1 MSAVLYS
8 DALGAARPSDSKKP
22 QVRSISRGWTALLIV
37 GDLLMFLVASLAAT
51 QFVQAH
57 WNAGVNVE
65 HVEIATA
72 IYASMWLAIFWRLGL
87 YLRSFALSV
96 RDEFYFTFAA
106 LCIGAAPLFILFSIV
121 PSISTSRVTLLLS
134 MVFSIGTVGVF
145 RSTAHRVHDYTSR
158 AGRRL
163 VVVGSP
169 ERIDDV
175 VEELCHS
182 GNFRVYWLA
191 VRDLDNAFRNQPVR
205 CAEHAHRLDWFRQA
219 LIWRADRILFT
230 ECPPP
235 DAMPHLLA
243 AAGQHGMSLAIAPP
257 RIRAHAYS
265 VSIDTA
271 GNQVLIVP
279 QQLRACRP
287 AARLFKRMFDLV
299 LGCVALLLL
308 APAML
313 AVTLLL
319 LTFDRSGPILYRQ
332 VRLGRNGKPFNIL
345 KFRTMRVDAEANG
358 AQFAVKGDPRVT
370 KLGRLLRRTSLDEL
384 PQIFNVLRNDMSIV
398 GPRPERPVFVEEF
411 RRKFKHYDER
421 HLVKPGITGWSQ
433 VNMRRVLQSDD
444 VAEKLK
450 HDLFYVENWSP
461 FLDLSVITKTALE
474 FLFHRAA

>member
-8 DALGAARPSDSKKP
+8 DALAAARASDTKKP
-22 QVRSISRGWTALLIV
+22 QVRAISKGWTALLIV

-57 WNAGVNVE
+57 WNAAVNVE
-65 HVEIATA
+65 HVEIGTA
-72 IYASMWLAIFWRLGL
+72 LYASMWLAIFWRLGL

-106 LCIGAAPLFILFSIV
+106 LCIGAAPLFVLFSIV

-134 MVFSIGTVGVF
+134 MVFSIVTVGVF
-145 RSTAHRVHDYTSR
+145 RSTAHRLHDFTSR
-158 AGRRL
+158 QGRRL

-175 VEELCHS
+175 VEELCHA
-182 GNFRVYWLA
+182 GNYSVYWLA
-191 VRDLDNAFRNQPVR
+191 IRDLDDAFRAQPVM
-205 CAEHAHRLDWFRQA
+205 CADQARRLDWFRQA

-243 AAGQHGMSLAIAPP
+243 AAGGYGMSLAIAPP

-265 VSIDTA
+265 VSIDRA

-287 AARLFKRMFDLV
+287 AARLFKRIFDLLV
-299 LGCVALLLL
+299 GLIALVLL

-313 AVTLLL
+313 AV
-319 LTFDRSGPILYRQ
+319 R
-332 VRLGRNGKPFNIL
+332 
-345 KFRTMRVDAEANG
+345 
-358 AQFAVKGDPRVT
+358 
-370 KLGRLLRRTSLDEL
+370 
-384 PQIFNVLRNDMSIV
+384 
-398 GPRPERPVFVEEF
+398 
-411 RRKFKHYDER
+411 
-421 HLVKPGITGWSQ
+421 
-433 VNMRRVLQSDD
+433 
-444 VAEKLK
+444 
-450 HDLFYVENWSP
+450 
-461 FLDLSVITKTALE
+461 
-474 FLFHRAA
+474 